1 MSATRAI
8 VPVAAMFFVN
18 ACGLY
23 VPEIQE
29 NPLDSKD
36 GQKFV
41 EEIVENVTCEV
52 SDAVAALYKQNS
64 STFLDAWGACLGCP
78 DNAQSCD

>member
-41 EEIVENVTCEV
+41 EEIVENVTCP
-52 SDAVAALYKQNS
+52 L
-64 STFLDAWGACLGCP
+64 TI
-78 DNAQSCD
+78 